1 MRQDGLNAIPIFQA
15 NAQLT
20 HTHIQ
25 KKSGSYLGVGLNDV
39 CEVRLLFHGVQEA
52 QLLHSACTHNVSKA
66 HCGACS
72 VRVGENA
79 NV

>member
-1 MRQDGLNAIPIFQA
+1 
-15 NAQLT
+15 
-20 HTHIQ
+20 
-25 KKSGSYLGVGLNDV
+25 
-39 CEVRLLFHGVQEA
+39 
-52 QLLHSACTHNVSKA
+52 LLHSACTHNVSKA